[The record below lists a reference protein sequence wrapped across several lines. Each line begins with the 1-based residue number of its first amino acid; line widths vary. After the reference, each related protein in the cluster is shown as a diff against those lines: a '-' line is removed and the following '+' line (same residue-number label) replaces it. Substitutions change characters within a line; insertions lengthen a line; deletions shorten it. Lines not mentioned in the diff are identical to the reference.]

1 MLSLLLLILLITS
14 FFVGFRRGFILQLI
28 HLTGFIIAFLV
39 AYLYYNELAVHIR
52 LWVPY
57 PQFSSDNPAFMLIE
71 SFNFEDVYY
80 SGIAFA
86 ILFFATKIIV
96 QIIGSMFDFLAHL
109 PILNIINGWLGGVL
123 CFLETVLI
131 LVVVLHVA
139 ALLPIELV
147 QDVLK
152 ESSLAKLILDYT
164 PILSNQLKELWIENK
179 F

>member
-39 AYLYYNELAVHIR
+39 AYLYYRELAVHIR

-57 PQFSSDNPAFMLIE
+57 PQFTSDNPALMFIE
-71 SFNFEDVYY
+71 SFNFEHVYY

-86 ILFFATKIIV
+86 LLFFITKIIV

-109 PILNIINGWLGGVL
+109 PILSFVNGWLGGIL

-147 QDVLK
+147 QDLLR
-152 ESSLAKLILDYT
+152 ESSLANLILDYT
-164 PILSNQLKELWIENK
+164 PILSNK
-179 F
+179 

>member
-1 MLSLLLLILLITS
+1 
-14 FFVGFRRGFILQLI
+14 
-28 HLTGFIIAFLV
+28 
-39 AYLYYNELAVHIR
+39 
-52 LWVPY
+52 
-57 PQFSSDNPAFMLIE
+57 
-71 SFNFEDVYY
+71 
-80 SGIAFA
+80 
-86 ILFFATKIIV
+86 
-96 QIIGSMFDFLAHL
+96 MFDFLAHL
-109 PILNIINGWLGGVL
+109 PILSIINGWLGGVL

-147 QDVLK
+147 QDLLK